1 MSDCIFRSETA
12 SVPRVWPATGLPSSA
27 APDDSPRVRAG
38 RLPAMPPGMPSCDAS
53 HVIDVTSDAQL
64 ARRVVALTQAGL
76 PLVADPWSWLGRQLG
91 IAPDAVLALLSRMQ
105 ASGAIRRIAAIPD
118 HYRLG
123 YRHNGMTVWDVDDT
137 QIDALGRCVGNL
149 PYVSHCYRR
158 PRRDGWAYN
167 LFAMVHGRSAD
178 DIQHYRLCLRI
189 LLGDA
194 SRADDMLVS
203 SRILKKTG
211 LRIARQ
217 ATDTIAPD
225 LTVAAS
231 AAVERGAT
239 PGEQP

>member
-12 SVPRVWPATGLPSSA
+12 SAPRVWPASGLPPGA
-27 APDDSPRVRAG
+27 APDDSPRIRAG
-38 RLPAMPPGMPSCDAS
+38 QPAMQPVGPTSDDTHRLDLS
-53 HVIDVTSDAQL
+53 SDAQL

-76 PLVADPWSWLGRQLG
+76 PLVADPWAWLGRQLG

-123 YRHNGMTVWDVDDT
+123 YRHNGMTVWDVDDA
-137 QIDALGRCVGNL
+137 QVDALGRCVGNL

-167 LFAMVHGRSAD
+167 LFAMVHGRSRD
-178 DIQHYRLCLRI
+178 DIQHYRICLRI

-203 SRILKKTG
+203 TRILKKTG

-217 ATDTIAPD
+217 AQGETAPD
-225 LTVAAS
+225 PAVAPS
-231 AAVERGAT
+231 AAGGHGVT

>member
-12 SVPRVWPATGLPSSA
+12 SASRAWPAVGLPSGA
-27 APDDSPRVRAG
+27 APGDSPRIRAG
-38 RLPAMPPGMPSCDAS
+38 QPAMQPGGPL
-53 HVIDVTSDAQL
+53 SDADPRIDLPFDVQL

-76 PLVADPWSWLGRQLG
+76 PLVADPWAWLGRQLG
-91 IAPDAVLALLSRMQ
+91 IAPDAALALLSRMQ

-123 YRHNGMTVWDVDDT
+123 YRHNGMTVWDVDDA
-137 QIDALGRCVGNL
+137 QIDSLGRCVGNL

-167 LFAMVHGRSAD
+167 LFAMVHGRSRD
-178 DIQHYRLCLRI
+178 DIQHYRICLRI

-203 SRILKKTG
+203 TRILKKTG
-211 LRIARQ
+211 LRIVRQ
-217 ATDTIAPD
+217 AQGETAPD
-225 LTVAAS
+225 LAVPASVAGGHG
-231 AAVERGAT
+231 VT